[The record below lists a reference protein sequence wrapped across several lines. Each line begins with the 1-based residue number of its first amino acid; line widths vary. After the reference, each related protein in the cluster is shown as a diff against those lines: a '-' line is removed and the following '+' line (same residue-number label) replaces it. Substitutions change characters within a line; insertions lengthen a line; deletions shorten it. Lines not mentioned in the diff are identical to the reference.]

1 MEASD
6 IHIGKQLQ
14 VSYSVQGATP
24 NPPLAY
30 GFGPTAVPGTGF
42 FNGGVMVGNPL
53 NFPIPNV
60 PEATMMVGRAEYVSN
75 PLAAAAPSIFKISNK
90 GSLVPPTPIDVVLGE
105 PGKGVVGISINSLNI
120 SIFNNTNISIISPY
134 TTGVGVLN
142 WVGAKTLTG
151 VENLTGSKA
160 QAGAEARSGPKIFNG
175 YVQVNGF
182 LKSNVCES
190 IISQSKTCKADLG
203 VFKSLAAPY
212 KEFDIPH
219 PSKPGWR
226 LRHTCLEGPEIGV
239 YYRGKLVD
247 NNIIELPEYWKDLV
261 DLESITVNLTPHECY
276 QELFVKKIEW
286 GTKVIIQNNSG
297 GPINCSYVVYAER
310 KDVDKIEIEYKEEE

>member
-1 MEASD
+1 MEVSD
-6 IHIGKQLQ
+6 IHVGKQLQ

-30 GFGPTAVPGTGF
+30 GFGAAAVPGTGF
-42 FNGGVMVGNPL
+42 FNGGVLVGNPL
-53 NFPIPNV
+53 NFPLPNI
-60 PEATMMVGRAEYVSN
+60 PEATMMVGRAEPISN
-75 PLAAAAPSIFKISNK
+75 PLASASPSIFKISNK
-90 GSLVPPTPIDVVLGE
+90 GSVAPPTPIDVVIGE
-105 PGKGVVGISINSLNI
+105 PGKGVVGIAINSFNI
-120 SIFNNTNISIISPY
+120 SIENNTNIAIISPY

-151 VENLTGSKA
+151 VENLTGAKA
-160 QAGAEARSGPKIFNG
+160 QAGAEARSSSKVFNG
-175 YVQVNGF
+175 IVQVKG
-182 LKSNVCES
+182 LIKSD
-190 IISQSKTCKADLG
+190 ICKSDLG
-203 VFKSLAAPY
+203 IFKSVAAPF
-212 KEFDIPH
+212 KQFDIPH
-219 PSKPGWR
+219 PTKPGWR

-247 NNIIELPEYWKDLV
+247 NNIIELPEYWRGLV

-286 GTKVIIQNNSG
+286 GTRVIIQNNSG